1 MSLLIN
7 IFILAI
13 VGPVACFVDD
23 FLMRLLSVIAVMV
36 WSMRIGMNLMDWE
49 NGENDNE

>member
-7 IFILAI
+7 IFILAT
-13 VGPVACFVDD
+13 VGTVACFVDD
-23 FLMRLLSVIAVMV
+23 FLMRMLSVIAVMAL
-36 WSMRIGMNLMDWE
+36 SMRIGVELMDWE